1 MKISKL
7 LVLSALCLTTASV
20 KAEVP
25 EGVWTMPEP
34 QGLEFT
40 TFTSDGT
47 YYYLYNP
54 GAKMFFASGNSWNTQ
69 ASVRTFGYP
78 FWVTESSEEGAPE
91 GSYELWDD
99 FSNAD
104 RTDVTGPHNLFT
116 DDGGS
121 TWVDHGSQAN
131 YSWMFEIVGDFVRFQ
146 NVALAAAKPEY
157 AGTYIGW
164 AGDYA
169 GDKNSSVLKMIA
181 PDTPGTCI
189 DWRAV
194 TTASYEEFVASEAYT
209 VYTNG
214 VECFFLAKQLRDL
227 LVEAEGISADVAA
240 QLAIYNNTAS
250 TKEELA
256 QAIADAKAAIEKRK
270 QELVDDNY
278 DKATV
283 ENPVVV
289 TDKFLVNPDFKGD
302 DLKTGWSGTE
312 FGSYGPKENAEH
324 YNKTYDTYQD
334 VNGGMKPGVYAVG
347 VKAFYRAG
355 NAQPAYDNFKADNAA
370 SKYAK
375 LYAKIGSMTREQAIV
390 SPCAPLLTEMQGK
403 GSESSA
409 TDAETGE
416 TYWFPN
422 NMEAAEY
429 YMHTLGHYDNKVL
442 IAVNAET
449 DTLRLGVKKS
459 SGVDGDW
466 SIFDDFSL
474 TYYGKGADA
483 CELYLNL
490 ALQAYEPYEVQ
501 EDVIFT
507 ESYLTAYNEKVN
519 QTYTASSLEDV
530 NNILAGIDGAY
541 NDLLK
546 NIQLWKDLAKAVED
560 AKKLPFIDRID
571 EIDLDAAYDLSD
583 YLFAST
589 GSSYGD
595 QIEEHNMTNEEL
607 EAQLAQIA
615 EWIEAVREAAQDLYQ
630 PGDDVTALLTNP
642 GFDDDADINF
652 GGAEGWT
659 VEKIAGD
666 GNLVRGP
673 LGQGNKDLMESALGK
688 MNYCFESWHVNQFDV
703 WQEVKN
709 APMGVYEIQVQGY
722 VRCENSG
729 YTRGDEIQEQIPI
742 YLYLNKAM
750 TSFPSVYSEQRD
762 GWEYTTVEGWTT
774 EEINGYLYPNSM
786 GGASQCFAHDMYK
799 KSAYGLV
806 AKKGDVMRIGVKGD
820 VPSGDAWWCIWDSF
834 KLIYQGF
841 QADVV
846 LPALQEALTTID
858 ISQPMGKEWFEKAAA
873 AQAEAEAA
881 IATGDGKEMFD
892 ALSNVYDLTEGIRNS
907 VALFAKLTKANE
919 ELGAAIWQSD
929 NDDAKAEA
937 SALNET
943 VQNGIENHEFSDDD
957 VEGLLDQIQKMM
969 TKLAIPANY
978 KDATDDAP
986 ADFTNVIV
994 NPAYDEGVSGWSGT
1008 GAAWSDNG
1016 WNAEIFGK
1024 DYDYYQDIAGLPEG
1038 TYQVG
1043 VQAFYRAGG
1052 ATADYEAY
1060 VANPDSLNHA
1070 FIYAMNG
1077 DSIVSSVP
1085 MKRLAAEANVGD
1097 SYDGYVQ
1104 VKASSEEGA
1113 GDGLYVCNNMTAAGD
1128 EFAAEKY
1135 INEGPIVKVL
1145 ADGKLRI
1152 GLKKTTNI
1160 TDNWTLFDNW
1170 TLKYFGSASAKTP
1183 SDDPSGIKN
1192 AENAPVVRVE
1202 FFTLDGR
1209 KANTVA
1215 KGIMIVKET
1224 LANGNVIVKK
1234 IQK

>member
-250 TKEELA
+250 TKEELT

-501 EDVIFT
+501 EDVVFT

-560 AKKLPFIDRID
+560 AKNLPYIDKID
-571 EIDLDAAYDLSD
+571 QLDMDEAYDLLDFLYSKGYED
-583 YLFAST
+583 IRDEASL
-589 GSSYGD
+589 
-595 QIEEHNMTNEEL
+595 TNEEL
-607 EAQLAQIA
+607 EAQIA
-615 EWIEAVREAAQDLYQ
+615 ELKRWLDVVAENASGLFNE
-630 PGDDVTALLTNP
+630 GDDVTSLLTNP
-642 GFDDDADINF
+642 AFEF
-652 GGAEGWT
+652 GLSAGAAEGWT
-659 VEKIAGD
+659 VDRIEGGNVTPGPIGGD
-666 GNLVRGP
+666 GDTFREKVGYYN
-673 LGQGNKDLMESALGK
+673 A
-688 MNYCFESWHVNQFDV
+688 CFESWHCHKWDV
-703 WQEVKN
+703 WQEIKN
-709 APMGVYEIQVQGY
+709 APVGVYEIQVQGY
-722 VRCENSG
+722 VRCEVSG
-729 YTRGDEIQEQIPI
+729 YVRGDDLIDPYTSPV
-742 YLYLNKAM
+742 YLYLNN
-750 TSFPSVYSEQRD
+750 SLSQFPSVYSQVPAEHGIDFQII
-762 GWEYTTVEGWTT
+762 EGWTT
-774 EEINGYLYPNSM
+774 EEINGNLYPNSM
-786 GGASQCFAHDMYK
+786 GGAAQCFSTDMYQTT
-799 KSAYGLV
+799 AYGII
-806 AKKGDVMRIGVKGD
+806 KKNGDPFRIGVKM
-820 VPSGDAWWCIWDSF
+820 DADQDWWCIWDNF

-841 QADVV
+841 SADKV
-846 LPALQEALTTID
+846 LPALEEALAMID
-858 ISQPMGKEWFEKAAA
+858 LSQPMGKEWFP
-873 AQAEAEAA
+873 QAEAAVNAANEA
-881 IATGDGKEMFD
+881 IASGNGRTMFD
-892 ALSNVYDLTEGIRNS
+892 ALSDIYDISEGIRNS
-907 VALFAKLTKANE
+907 VALFAKLKNTNE
-919 ELGAAIWQSD
+919 EMGAVISQSD
-929 NDDAKAEA
+929 NTEA
-937 SALNET
+937 QAAANTLFET
-943 VQNGIENHEFSDDD
+943 IQNGIENHEFADAD
-957 VEGLLDQIQKMM
+957 VEGLIDQIQKMK
-969 TKLAIPANY
+969 TLLALPTNY
-978 KDATDDAP
+978 NDATDDAP

-994 NPAYDEGVSGWSGT
+994 NPAYDDGVSGWSGT
-1008 GAAWSDNG
+1008 GAAWDSNVC
-1016 WNAEIFGK
+1016 NAEIFGK
-1024 DYDYYQDIAGLPEG
+1024 DYDYYQDIVGLPEG

-1085 MKRLAAEANVGD
+1085 VKRLAAEANVGD

-1113 GDGLYVCNNMTAAGD
+1113 GDGLYVCNNMAAAGD
-1128 EFAAEKY
+1128 EFASLKY